1 MGILFKSQELFRRLS
16 TPRCLPVAARKSS
29 KHSPRDAVQKLTDE
43 VQLLTCPSSPESQTK
58 TEELWKDVH
67 NHLLVILNL
76 LKELSENSKTDALHG
91 RVKVTNDQLHVLE
104 QFLAADLPV
113 QLLSQ
118 LTSLEFEV
126 RKDVMNVCCALLWP
140 DLPEEVAAQVMEYV
154 RFHPTLFSK
163 LMDSYASDEAAL
175 FSGVVLRSF
184 FRYGQLVETF
194 LTSGKVFELIGYARH
209 PSIDVAADALGRP
222 AGRVGL
228 QKEKGW
234 AAGLSR
240 QRCSTTCLAGSPK
253 LRGVTKCPNSEE
265 IMGEVSRPGVIHRV
279 AQHPN
284 PFMRIREGPFN
295 MTHSFRGKRRLRRRR
310 RAGRNRTK
318 KDKAKASSSSEKP
331 ERQPGE
337 KAKSKAKPSSES
349 GFEPAEYKEH
359 VELDVQV
366 SMTYYRIFGWC
377 HRVMMNYV
385 SNEPHLKII
394 MNLLLADSKSIQSE
408 AFHVFKIFVVNPQKP
423 LRIQQILVK
432 NKDRLVALLQTLQS
446 GRSEDAN
453 FNTDQQKVIGRL
465 LEMNLPIQE
474 TITRCKPL
482 EEPTRVTGARHIP
495 AQRRP
500 VGGQWGPVG
509 GVKKETK
516 GAHGSNASF
525 FLLEAVGDE
534 KLRVFCINI
543 GRRAPPAVLIESGG
557 RHGRRKIVL
566 PPGHFSRIYRIIG
579 RIVAARGLP
588 NTDANGKSDPYC
600 VLKGIRS
607 NNHMANIWV
616 TKAVQNT
623 LSPHWEEEFDFMIPA
638 EWGLVE
644 LVGLK
649 AMVFDADDFFITYQ
663 GNEDFLGGCDIDLSN
678 AVSGRAM
685 THELELA
692 GIPMNKAKGKKPRL
706 TIVVTVYKEVIPK
719 PKPLFEQL
727 VSSMREMHYV
737 REVAGKVIK
746 AQEWLAEAL
755 RPGFM
760 VEVETFSATK
770 TQLHEGR
777 LNKNGAKPEKA
788 DEARAS
794 SGEES
799 LNSSDQEVLDMEKPK
814 QSCLDR
820 LSKAAVDIREKVK
833 SVYYLQKVER
843 SCLTVEL
850 RTRIKTEPMPLMCF
864 LDKATYI
871 ADEDDAERVLS
882 LKDWDRCMYPPPPEI
897 TVKGRPPRGELSG
910 KQQICFVQG
919 VVRGAS
925 GLPAADDNDLSDP
938 FCIVE
943 AMSRNAEKIF
953 VHRTRVVKNKLCP
966 EWNEV
971 FYMALPPTFELN
983 RLMFSIYDRDETMG
997 ALLTNQLDPLEQDE
1011 FLGRASIDISYLK
1024 SGDKLEEDIPVSGS
1038 VVGNKVKTTTG
1049 FRRTATIAVEV
1060 SVQRR
1065 VKPAYGLAPEDH
1077 SAVIPRRTHKVSRP
1091 PNTFPFAD
1099 PSQFIEDL
1107 PLEEQIAGEIMEAYN
1122 TGRLRGGNSVEWL
1135 HTPESRPLL
1144 DLQLP
1149 EEEAPE
1155 ALPHTKAPPPEPP
1168 VFTYPLRPGT
1178 AGNSLPVLHSKFEQ
1192 PKPLF
1197 DMTQESHRS
1206 CGPTSMAIRQVFNGN
1221 STMSIVRSLRGL
1233 WNKPMPETLVH
1244 RSLCSSAEQSRST
1257 KDAMPRKNAHHAAG
1271 NALTLNPTRK
1281 SFRNGKASSGASA
1294 PVFRSRLAM
1303 DADELQPLLL
1313 RYSLHH
1319 AAPEPQPAAH
1329 QQRYASQDFWDA
1341 RFQDSE
1347 GLFDWYA
1354 TYEELRDAFEEF
1366 CPPSRDKVLVV
1377 GCGNSAFSAELLV
1390 AGYGDITS
1398 IDISSAAI
1406 EKMRK
1411 QFPQPGL
1418 TWRAMD
1424 CTQLAFGADSFRL
1437 ACDKG
1442 TLDALMSGARD
1453 SAQQMVREV
1462 WRVLEPG
1469 GFFVLVSHSG
1479 RRLPLLRG
1487 SLGEAEAGG
1496 GAWRCLERRK
1506 ARLSPQATFIN
1517 ALRASLAPGR
1527 PLAEAF
1533 QNPEVLQKAAEDAR
1547 AALKR
1552 GARKDADAEEKEVES
1567 EEEPEGEKSRL
1578 QPFCWIYVLR
1588 KVSGAEPGS
1597 L

>member
-1 MGILFKSQELFRRLS
+1 M
-16 TPRCLPVAARKSS
+16 
-29 KHSPRDAVQKLTDE
+29 
-43 VQLLTCPSSPESQTK
+43 
-58 TEELWKDVH
+58 
-67 NHLLVILNL
+67 
-76 LKELSENSKTDALHG
+76 
-91 RVKVTNDQLHVLE
+91 
-104 QFLAADLPV
+104 AD
-113 QLLSQ
+113 
-118 LTSLEFEV
+118 
-126 RKDVMNVCCALLWP
+126 D
-140 DLPEEVAAQVMEYV
+140 
-154 RFHPTLFSK
+154 
-163 LMDSYASDEAAL
+163 
-175 FSGVVLRSF
+175 G
-184 FRYGQLVETF
+184 
-194 LTSGKVFELIGYARH
+194 
-209 PSIDVAADALGRP
+209 
-222 AGRVGL
+222 
-228 QKEKGW
+228 
-234 AAGLSR
+234 
-240 QRCSTTCLAGSPK
+240 
-253 LRGVTKCPNSEE
+253 
-265 IMGEVSRPGVIHRV
+265 
-279 AQHPN
+279 
-284 PFMRIREGPFN
+284 
-295 MTHSFRGKRRLRRRR
+295 
-310 RAGRNRTK
+310 
-318 KDKAKASSSSEKP
+318 
-331 ERQPGE
+331 
-337 KAKSKAKPSSES
+337 
-349 GFEPAEYKEH
+349 
-359 VELDVQV
+359 
-366 SMTYYRIFGWC
+366 
-377 HRVMMNYV
+377 
-385 SNEPHLKII
+385 
-394 MNLLLADSKSIQSE
+394 
-408 AFHVFKIFVVNPQKP
+408 
-423 LRIQQILVK
+423 
-432 NKDRLVALLQTLQS
+432 
-446 GRSEDAN
+446 
-453 FNTDQQKVIGRL
+453 
-465 LEMNLPIQE
+465 
-474 TITRCKPL
+474 
-482 EEPTRVTGARHIP
+482 
-495 AQRRP
+495 
-500 VGGQWGPVG
+500 
-509 GVKKETK
+509 
-516 GAHGSNASF
+516 
-525 FLLEAVGDE
+525 
-534 KLRVFCINI
+534 
-543 GRRAPPAVLIESGG
+543 
-557 RHGRRKIVL
+557 HGRRKIVL

-746 AQEWLAEAL
+746 AQALKNTDLVGTSDPQCVVRVALLSGEVREIHRTAIVKDSLDPEW
-755 RPGFM
+755 G
-760 VEVETFSATK
+760 ETFHAKFEQHEQPLLIIFDLWDSDGPGQRAENGGEHLGTSVVNLLDCLPPESRK
-770 TQLHEGR
+770 KKLYLQGETQLHEGR

-1281 SFRNGKASSGASA
+1281 SFRK
-1294 PVFRSRLAM
+1294 
-1303 DADELQPLLL
+1303 
-1313 RYSLHH
+1313 
-1319 AAPEPQPAAH
+1319 
-1329 QQRYASQDFWDA
+1329 
-1341 RFQDSE
+1341 
-1347 GLFDWYA
+1347 
-1354 TYEELRDAFEEF
+1354 
-1366 CPPSRDKVLVV
+1366 
-1377 GCGNSAFSAELLV
+1377 
-1390 AGYGDITS
+1390 
-1398 IDISSAAI
+1398 
-1406 EKMRK
+1406 
-1411 QFPQPGL
+1411 
-1418 TWRAMD
+1418 
-1424 CTQLAFGADSFRL
+1424 
-1437 ACDKG
+1437 
-1442 TLDALMSGARD
+1442 
-1453 SAQQMVREV
+1453 
-1462 WRVLEPG
+1462 
-1469 GFFVLVSHSG
+1469 
-1479 RRLPLLRG
+1479 
-1487 SLGEAEAGG
+1487 
-1496 GAWRCLERRK
+1496 
-1506 ARLSPQATFIN
+1506 
-1517 ALRASLAPGR
+1517 
-1527 PLAEAF
+1527 
-1533 QNPEVLQKAAEDAR
+1533 
-1547 AALKR
+1547 
-1552 GARKDADAEEKEVES
+1552 
-1567 EEEPEGEKSRL
+1567 
-1578 QPFCWIYVLR
+1578 
-1588 KVSGAEPGS
+1588 
-1597 L
+1597 